1 MLGGQYTSEFEE
13 VLTCQAKIAIIQG
26 KELERTGATQKGKE
40 FS

>member
-1 MLGGQYTSEFEE
+1 MSSKKT
-13 VLTCQAKIAIIQG
+13 AIIQG